1 MCTKN
6 IKNAHDNS
14 IKFDD
19 DHCLFEVQMTACS
32 KVNKM
37 FMVTT

>member
-1 MCTKN
+1 MCTQN

-14 IKFDD
+14 IKFD